1 MVAQLTDENHGMEL
15 LQVFLLCF
23 SYFPCC
29 IHIRIAAIIQNLC
42 RCKTSQVY
50 RKYNTSPIST
60 VRMSSPSAYL
70 FVLRNVFSSIFHVG
84 FAIGFWIILGFELI
98 AGALALG
105 LFVSL
110 LALPIIYYV
119 GGFANQNA
127 RASKEASANDNTD
140 RDLEANIETSEV
152 AILAPSS
159 VTTDEGPDNELP
171 VQFYE
176 LNITTPTDL
185 AAPVEENVPADSE
198 DSTDSTESE
207 TYYKSDDSDLEELDP
222 LFEEPLK
229 NEK

>member
-1 MVAQLTDENHGMEL
+1 MQQIQD
-15 LQVFLLCF
+15 
-23 SYFPCC
+23 
-29 IHIRIAAIIQNLC
+29 IANIDS
-42 RCKTSQVY
+42 K
-50 RKYNTSPIST
+50 
-60 VRMSSPSAYL
+60 MSSPSAYL

-110 LALPIIYYV
+110 LASPIIYYF
-119 GGFANQNA
+119 GGFDDQKA
-127 RASKEASANDNTD
+127 RASIEPSADVNTD
-140 RDLEANIETSEV
+140 RDLEANIETSE
-152 AILAPSS
+152 AATLAPSS
-159 VTTDEGPDNELP
+159 VPANGDPDNELP
-171 VQFYE
+171 VQIYE
-176 LNITTPTDL
+176 LNFTSPTDL

-198 DSTDSTESE
+198 DSLDSAESE